1 MTTHHVAP
9 ELELAGLDA
18 IEATVSIAAR
28 ALRTS
33 YPAINQLAHPSDS
46 IETVAAR
53 ALVDACVSLLLAVDD
68 HRTRVVA
75 RIPEWARGGYDRS
88 F

>member
-1 MTTHHVAP
+1 MRSKP
-9 ELELAGLDA
+9 L
-18 IEATVSIAAR
+18 SPR

-33 YPAINQLAHPSDS
+33 YPTINQLAHPSDS

-53 ALVDACVSLLLAVDD
+53 ALVDACVCLLLVLHD
-68 HRTRVVA
+68 HRARVVA
-75 RIPEWARGGYDRS
+75 RIPEWARGGDDRS

>member
-1 MTTHHVAP
+1 MTANRVAP

-18 IEATVSIAAR
+18 LEATVSIAAR

-33 YPAINQLAHPSDS
+33 YPTINQLAHPSDS

-53 ALVDACVSLLLAVDD
+53 ALVDACVCLLLVLDD
-68 HRTRVVA
+68 HRARVVA